1 MTLNEAAPN
10 RVDEIAIRAL
20 GLNGPY
26 AGQPK
31 VWDALEI
38 VTTAI
43 ETDGA
48 WRSFL
53 RAGDAEGMEA
63 LKIVKQR
70 LLALVREDEDWFGWW
85 EENQNR
91 AEVEL

>member
-20 GLNGPY
+20 GLNGPH
-26 AGQPK
+26 AGRPK

-38 VTTAI
+38 VNTAI
-43 ETDGA
+43 EVNGA
-48 WRSFL
+48 WRCFL
-53 RAGDAEGMEA
+53 MANDSEGMEA

-85 EENQNR
+85 EG
-91 AEVEL
+91 L